1 MIFPT
6 WDMLLTQT
14 LTTNVWIRYCIRDDN
29 KMYKGGLCKRFSLFV
44 FIPTRHISPTVYAT
58 KSNTLPPCEP
68 RTEVINTD
76 VHLVWN
82 LPIPY
87 FETPISIPDFNT
99 GTLPKMIP

>member
-1 MIFPT
+1 MNCFGLSVAEVSIDKEGMSPYV
-6 WDMLLTQT
+6 DVVLAPD
-14 LTTNVWIRYCIRDDN
+14 V
-29 KMYKGGLCKRFSLFV
+29 YKRQ
-44 FIPTRHISPTVYAT
+44 
-58 KSNTLPPCEP
+58 
-68 RTEVINTD
+68 D

>member
-1 MIFPT
+1 MTIK
-6 WDMLLTQT
+6 
-14 LTTNVWIRYCIRDDN
+14 CIREDCAN
-29 KMYKGGLCKRFSLFV
+29 GSPFSCSY
-44 FIPTRHISPTVYAT
+44 PHISPTVYVT

>member
-1 MIFPT
+1 MRKHRLPQLIKYIDVRGVNKSMI
-6 WDMLLTQT
+6 
-14 LTTNVWIRYCIRDDN
+14 
-29 KMYKGGLCKRFSLFV
+29 
-44 FIPTRHISPTVYAT
+44 VYAT
-58 KSNTLPPCEP
+58 KSNNLPPCEP

-99 GTLPKMIP
+99 GTFPKMIP

>member
-1 MIFPT
+1 
-6 WDMLLTQT
+6 
-14 LTTNVWIRYCIRDDN
+14 
-29 KMYKGGLCKRFSLFV
+29 MYKGGLCKRFSLFV

-58 KSNTLPPCEP
+58 KSNNLPPCEP

-87 FETPISIPDFNT
+87 FETPISIPDFKT
-99 GTLPKMIP
+99 GTFPKMIP